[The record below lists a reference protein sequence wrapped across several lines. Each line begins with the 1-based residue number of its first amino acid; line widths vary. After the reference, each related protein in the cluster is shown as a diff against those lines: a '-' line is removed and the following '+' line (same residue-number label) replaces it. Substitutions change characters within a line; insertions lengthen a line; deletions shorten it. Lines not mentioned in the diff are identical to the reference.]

1 MLQPKLPTELTLL
14 MQEIRDLGGQSFLV
28 GGAVRDFL
36 LNQKIQKDLDVEV
49 FGIRLPDLEN
59 LLAKAG
65 KLSKVGKSFG
75 VLKLKLTD
83 REYDFSLPRQEWKIG
98 PGHHGFK
105 VRSLTQMAYPSAAL
119 RRDFTINS
127 IAYDPLNHQFLDP
140 FQGKRDLER
149 KILRHIGSSFSE
161 DPLRVLRA
169 MQFSARFEFRVAPET
184 TRLCRT
190 LELDE
195 LPKERIF
202 EEFKKLLL
210 LSEKPSR
217 GLETARELGILK
229 AFPEINHLAGIPQDP
244 KCHPEGDVWNHTL
257 RVLDAAATLKTGFDA
272 KDLELMLAA
281 LCHDLGREPTTKYIH
296 NRWRSLAEHESGF
309 IRTESFLKRITEE
322 SKLIRNIQLLV
333 RDHLRPQQLYNDRE
347 SIRSSD
353 ILRLALRVSI
363 RDLVRLAHAD
373 YQGKM
378 SIYGKPNNFSAGE
391 WLLDQARR
399 LSVQDKPPQPFLKGR
414 HLIEMGIKPGPEIGK
429 LLKQAFDVQI
439 NGEIRS
445 LNEAVKWVE
454 SKLPHQTKT
463 GKKGNLDAETKN
475 LLITN
480 V

>member
-1 MLQPKLPTELTLL
+1 
-14 MQEIRDLGGQSFLV
+14 MQEIRNLGGQSFLV

-36 LNQKIQKDLDVEV
+36 LNQKIQKDLDLEV
-49 FGIRLPDLEN
+49 FGIELSDLEN
-59 LLAKAG
+59 LLVKAG

-83 REYDFSLPRQEWKIG
+83 REYDFSLPRQERKIG
-98 PGHHGFK
+98 PGHRGFK
-105 VRSLTQMAYPSAAL
+105 VRSLTQMAYPRAAL

-140 FQGKRDLER
+140 LQGRRDLER

-184 TRLCRT
+184 TRLCRS

-217 GLETARELGILK
+217 GLETARELEILK
-229 AFPEINHLAGIPQDP
+229 GFPEINQLAGIPQDP

-257 RVLDAAATLKTGFDA
+257 RVLDAAATIKTGFDV

-281 LCHDLGREPTTKYIH
+281 LCHDLGRGPTTAYIQT
-296 NRWRSLAEHESGF
+296 RWRSHAQHESGF

-333 RDHLRPQQLYNDRE
+333 KEHLRPQQLYNDRE
-347 SIRSSD
+347 RIRSSD

-363 RDLVRLAHAD
+363 TDLVRLAHAG

-378 SIYGKPNNFSAGE
+378 RISGKPNNFPAGE
-391 WLLDQARR
+391 WLLDQAHR
-399 LSVQDKPPQPFLKGR
+399 LSVQDKPPKPFLKGR

-439 NGEIRS
+439 NGEIQS
-445 LNEAVKWVE
+445 LNEAMKWVE

-463 GKKGNLDAETKN
+463 GNKENLDAATEN
-475 LLITN
+475 ILITN
-480 V
+480 D